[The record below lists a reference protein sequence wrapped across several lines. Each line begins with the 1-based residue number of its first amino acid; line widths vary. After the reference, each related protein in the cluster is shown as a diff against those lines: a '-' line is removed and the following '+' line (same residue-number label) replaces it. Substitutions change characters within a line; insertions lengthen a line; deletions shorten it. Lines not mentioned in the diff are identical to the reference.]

1 MNLIAKTR
9 QFIYW
14 TRKGMK
20 ITKAMQIYREPLT
33 DGDYYILLML
43 ACVCVLL
50 GALAVADYID
60 QLEVKEAIMR
70 DAAERNQAE
79 AIRREEIIVSML
91 NGSVMINGRIVT
103 LCKLDAAGS
112 CKR

>member
-1 MNLIAKTR
+1 MNLISKTR

-33 DGDYYILLML
+33 VGDYYSLVML
-43 ACVCVLL
+43 ACVAVIIVVLRL
-50 GALAVADYID
+50 ADYID
-60 QLEVKEAIMR
+60 QLKVQEAIMR
-70 DAAERNQAE
+70 QAAEDNQAE

-91 NGSVMINGRIVT
+91 NGGVVINGRKVS
-103 LCKLDAAGS
+103 LCVLDAGGQ
-112 CKR
+112 CRR

>member
-20 ITKAMQIYREPLT
+20 LTKAMQIYREPLIV
-33 DGDYYILLML
+33 GDYYSLVML
-43 ACVCVLL
+43 ACIAVIIVVLRL
-50 GALAVADYID
+50 ADYID
-60 QLEVKEAIMR
+60 QIEVQETIMR
-70 DAAERNQAE
+70 QAAEDNQAE

-91 NGSVMINGRIVT
+91 NGQVVINGRKVT
-103 LCKLDAAGS
+103 LCVLDASGE
-112 CKR
+112 CKK